1 MTKSTSIIIK
11 AVSKNFFNI
20 LRYYPKMMFMANHHK
35 KYTTEEKYSY
45 CLKLIKLLIDTC
57 HIKINAFGLE
67 NIPENDGFYIC
78 SNHQE
83 KFDPLAIWYSF
94 PRQTGVILND
104 KACHRPFIR
113 EVTYLIKSRR
123 LIQSDMHSIL
133 ENFKEITEDLKQKEN
148 YMIFPEGDYETEEN
162 KLSEFHSGCFKS
174 PQKAQCPIVPVVLVD
189 SYRIFDKGY
198 KTTKPIQVHYLKA
211 IMPEEIKNL
220 STAEISKLVKSRIQ
234 NKIEELQKE
243 RLD

>member
-20 LRYYPKMMFMANHHK
+20 LRYYPKMVYMANHQSK
-35 KYTTEEKYSY
+35 FTKEERYEY
-45 CLKLIKLLIDTC
+45 GLKLIKLLIDTC
-57 HIKINAFGLE
+57 KIKIVPYGLE
-67 NIPENDGFYIC
+67 NIPSDDGFYLC

-133 ENFKEITEDLKQKEN
+133 NNFKEITEDLIQKEN

-174 PQKAQCPIVPVVLVD
+174 PLKAKCPIVPVVLVD

-198 KTTKPIQVHYLKA
+198 KTTKPIQVHYLKP
-211 IMPEEIKNL
+211 IMPEEIADL
-220 STAEISKLVKSRIQ
+220 STTEISKLVKSRIQ
-234 NKIEELQKE
+234 NKIDELQKAC
-243 RLD
+243 